1 MIYSLI
7 LFLLTVSH
15 CSLLRELDTK
25 IIINDITID
34 TCPNNSPVTV
44 KLMLPSIPSSL
55 PLEGY
60 DGYIISS
67 SGITTELTE
76 CSWTPDH
83 YYIECKNVPLNSN
96 TQYSFKNLTIEGYQ
110 FISNIPSTS
119 IIQLSV
125 TYPHISDIPTTIVKG
140 QPFDLTLD
148 SSISPVLFLE
158 VNNAYMNIPCSE
170 PFQDESKLKI
180 SCVVSSS
187 IDTTTTTFYNIYSR
201 GSCGGIISDPL
212 KRINIETVSFS
223 GSQYINIDFVQ
234 DYSYIIQLSSSNSDK
249 SKIVLKS
256 LDNSDNSILTC
267 LDLQDALFNCTIP
280 KDKIVESNKNSYS
293 LYYDELLLIKNAI
306 IIFKT
311 DGVPDNTQ
319 IISGELSKTE
329 NNSITLVINDIDS
342 TFYFENIKKIQMI
355 SNSLATQDN
364 GCEPV
369 TNDLYNETAK
379 TLSIH
384 CSFKANENCTISYY
398 YLNRT
403 NNLNKIGQDLIV
415 GNGIPYYDSSRYI
428 RNINLLLYFSFLLIL

>member
-1 MIYSLI
+1 
-7 LFLLTVSH
+7 
-15 CSLLRELDTK
+15 
-25 IIINDITID
+25 
-34 TCPNNSPVTV
+34 
-44 KLMLPSIPSSL
+44 
-55 PLEGY
+55 
-60 DGYIISS
+60 
-67 SGITTELTE
+67 
-76 CSWTPDH
+76 
-83 YYIECKNVPLNSN
+83 
-96 TQYSFKNLTIEGYQ
+96 
-110 FISNIPSTS
+110 
-119 IIQLSV
+119 
-125 TYPHISDIPTTIVKG
+125 
-140 QPFDLTLD
+140 
-148 SSISPVLFLE
+148 
-158 VNNAYMNIPCSE
+158 MNIPCSE

-187 IDTTTTTFYNIYSR
+187 IDTKTTTSYNIYSR
-201 GSCGGIISDPL
+201 GSCGGINSDPL
-212 KRINIETVSFS
+212 NQINIETVSFS

-249 SKIVLKS
+249 SKIVLKPF
-256 LDNSDNSILTC
+256 DNSGNSILTC
-267 LDLQDALFNCTIP
+267 LDLQDTLFNCTIP
-280 KDKIVESNKNSYS
+280 KNKIVELNKKSYS

-329 NNSITLVINDIDS
+329 NNSITLVINDLDS
-342 TFYFENIKKIQMI
+342 TFLENIKKIQMI

-364 GCEPV
+364 GCEPA
-369 TNDLYNETAK
+369 LYNETAK
-379 TLSIH
+379 TLSIK

>member
-1 MIYSLI
+1 MVYSLI

-44 KLMLPSIPSSL
+44 KLMFPSIPSSL

-125 TYPHISDIPTTIVKG
+125 TYPHISDIPKTIVKG

-158 VNNAYMNIPCSE
+158 VNNDYMNIPCSE

-187 IDTTTTTFYNIYSR
+187 IDTTTTTSYNINER
-201 GSCGGIISDPL
+201 GSCGGIIRDPL
-212 KRINIETVSFS
+212 GRINIETVSFS

-280 KDKIVESNKNSYS
+280 KDKIVESNKNNYS

-329 NNSITLVINDIDS
+329 NNSITLVINDLDS
-342 TFYFENIKKIQMI
+342 TFNLENIKKIQMI

-369 TNDLYNETAK
+369 TNALYNETAK

>member
-7 LFLLTVSH
+7 LFLLTLCNASF
-15 CSLLRELDTK
+15 LRELDTN
-25 IIINDITID
+25 IIINDIIID
-34 TCPNNSPVTV
+34 DCSSSTVTV
-44 KLMLPSIPSSL
+44 KLMLPSVPSSL
-55 PLEGY
+55 PQRGY

-76 CSWTPDH
+76 CSWASEQNF
-83 YYIECKNVPLNSN
+83 IKCENVSLNSN

-125 TYPHISDIPTTIVKG
+125 TYPSISEIPETIVKG
-140 QPFDLTLD
+140 QPFTLHLD
-148 SSISPVLFLE
+148 SSIAPVLFLG
-158 VNNAYMNIPCSE
+158 VNNDYVNIPCSK
-170 PFQDESKLKI
+170 PFQDGNQFKI
-180 SCVVSSS
+180 TCVVSSS
-187 IDTTTTTFYNIYSR
+187 IDTTTTTSFDIYSR
-201 GSCGGIISDPL
+201 TNCGEISGPL
-212 KRINIETVSFS
+212 NLKQINIVTISFS
-223 GSQYINIDFVQ
+223 GSQYINIDIVQ
-234 DYSYIIQLSSSNSDK
+234 DYSYIIQLSSPNSDK
-249 SKIVLKS
+249 NKIILKS
-256 LDNSDNSILTC
+256 FDTSGNSILTC
-267 LDLQDALFNCTIP
+267 LDLQDSLFNCTIP
-280 KDKIVESNKNSYS
+280 KDKIVESNENSYS
-293 LYYDELLLIKNAI
+293 LYYDTLLLIENAV

-329 NNSITLVINDIDS
+329 NNSITLVINDL
-342 TFYFENIKKIQMI
+342 ENSFDIENYKRIKMI

-369 TNDLYNETAK
+369 NSDLYNETAK
-379 TLSIH
+379 TLSIQ

-415 GNGIPYYDSSRYI
+415 GNGIPYYDSSNYI
-428 RNINLLLYFSFLLIL
+428 LNLNLLLYVSFLLIL

>member
-1 MIYSLI
+1 MVYSLI

-76 CSWTPDH
+76 CFWTPDH

-96 TQYSFKNLTIEGYQ
+96 TQYSFKNLTNEGYQ

-125 TYPHISDIPTTIVKG
+125 TYPHIDIPTTIVKG

-158 VNNAYMNIPCSE
+158 VNNDYMNIPCSE
-170 PFQDESKLKI
+170 PFQDGSKLKI

-187 IDTTTTTFYNIYSR
+187 IDTTTTTSYNINSR
-201 GSCGGIISDPL
+201 GSCGGIIRTPL

-249 SKIVLKS
+249 SKIVLKPF
-256 LDNSDNSILTC
+256 DNSGNSILTC
-267 LDLQDALFNCTIP
+267 LDLQDTLFNCTIP
-280 KDKIVESNKNSYS
+280 KNKIVELNKNSYS

-329 NNSITLVINDIDS
+329 NNSIILVINDLDS
-342 TFYFENIKKIQMI
+342 TFNFRNIKKIQMI

-369 TNDLYNETAK
+369 TNALYNETAK
-379 TLSIH
+379 TLSIP

>member
-34 TCPNNSPVTV
+34 TCSNNSPVTV
-44 KLMLPSIPSSL
+44 KLKFPSIPSSL
-55 PLEGY
+55 PSQGY

-76 CSWTPDH
+76 CSWTGLD
-83 YYIECKNVPLNSN
+83 YIECKNVPLNSN

-125 TYPHISDIPTTIVKG
+125 TYPHIDIPTTIVKG

-148 SSISPVLFLE
+148 SYSSISPVLFLE

-170 PFQDESKLKI
+170 PFQDGSNFKI

-187 IDTTTTTFYNIYSR
+187 IDTTTTTSYNIYSR
-201 GSCGGIISDPL
+201 GSCGGINSDPL
-212 KRINIETVSFS
+212 NQINIETVSFS

-249 SKIVLKS
+249 SKIVLKPFETS
-256 LDNSDNSILTC
+256 GNSILTC
-267 LDLQDALFNCTIP
+267 VDLQDTLFNCTIP
-280 KDKIVESNKNSYS
+280 KNKIVELNKKSYS

-329 NNSITLVINDIDS
+329 NNSIILVINDLDS
-342 TFYFENIKKIQMI
+342 TFNFENIKKIQMI

-369 TNDLYNETAK
+369 TNALYNETAK
-379 TLSIH
+379 TLSIK